1 MHDIY
6 EIETYLKYHSEDLAR
21 DAEHRR
27 QILQLKRMQ
36 HRVESERFNMHV
48 EIKFGRMPGT
58 EFGQIVIKGAL
69 K

>member
-1 MHDIY
+1 MHDMY

-27 QILQLKRMQ
+27 QILQIKRIQ
-36 HRVESERFNMHV
+36 HQVEPERFNMHV
-48 EIKFGRMPGT
+48 EIKFSRMPGP